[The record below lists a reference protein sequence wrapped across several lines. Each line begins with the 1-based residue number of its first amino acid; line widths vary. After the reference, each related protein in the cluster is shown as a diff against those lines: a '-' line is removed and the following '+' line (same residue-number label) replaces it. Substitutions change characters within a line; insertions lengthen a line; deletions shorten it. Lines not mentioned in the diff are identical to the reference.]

1 MSSQKSPGWRRAAQI
16 GLGAIAIILA
26 IIAIVFPG
34 LTLVSLVIILA
45 IVLLIVGIEKVI
57 GGIFFQHRSR
67 FAAIG
72 LGILVIILAIIAL
85 AFPVGTTA
93 VIIFIIAF
101 ALMFDGFARII
112 QGFGDKQERGWVRGF
127 YIGVGVLAVI
137 ISVMV
142 LVSPFFG
149 AVLAGLL
156 IGIALLIIGIQ
167 MISAGIAGREA
178 RLTPSTAGFKT

>member
-1 MSSQKSPGWRRAAQI
+1 MNSQKSSGWKRAAQI

-26 IIAIVFPG
+26 IIALVFPG
-34 LTLVSLVIILA
+34 LTLVSLVIILS

-57 GGIFFQHRSR
+57 GGIFFQHKSR

-85 AFPVGTTA
+85 VFPVGATI
-93 VIIFIIAF
+93 VLIFIMAF

-112 QGFGDKQERGWVRGF
+112 QGFGDKQETGWVRGF
-127 YIGVGVLAVI
+127 YIGAGILAVI
-137 ISVMV
+137 ISGMV
-142 LVSPFFG
+142 LASPLFG
-149 AVLAGLL
+149 AALAGFL
-156 IGIALLIIGIQ
+156 IGIALLIVGIQ

-178 RLTPSTAGFKT
+178 RLRPSIT

>member
-16 GLGAIAIILA
+16 GLGALAIILA
-26 IIAIVFPG
+26 IIAMVFPG
-34 LTLVSLVIILA
+34 ATVVSIVIILA
-45 IVLLIVGIEKVI
+45 IALLIVGIEKVI
-57 GGIFFQHRSR
+57 SGIFFEHKSR

-85 AFPVGTTA
+85 AFPVGATT
-93 VIIFIIAF
+93 VLIFILAF

-112 QGFGDKQERGWVRGF
+112 QGFGDKQERGWIRGF

-137 ISVMV
+137 ISVMI

-149 AVLAGLL
+149 AALAGLL

-167 MISAGIAGREA
+167 VISAGIAGREA
-178 RLTPSTAGFKT
+178 RLRPSMT

>member
-1 MSSQKSPGWRRAAQI
+1 MSSQKSPRWKRAAQI

-45 IVLLIVGIEKVI
+45 IVLLMVGIEKVI
-57 GGIFFQHRSR
+57 GGIFFQHKSR

-93 VIIFIIAF
+93 VIIFILAF

-156 IGIALLIIGIQ
+156 IGMALLIIGIQ

>member
-16 GLGAIAIILA
+16 GLGGIAIILA

-45 IVLLIVGIEKVI
+45 IVLLMVGIEKVI
-57 GGIFFQHRSR
+57 GGIFFQHKSR

-93 VIIFIIAF
+93 VIIFILAF

-156 IGIALLIIGIQ
+156 IGMALLIIGIQ

>member
-16 GLGAIAIILA
+16 GLGALAIILA

-34 LTLVSLVIILA
+34 ATVVSIVIILA
-45 IVLLIVGIEKVI
+45 IALLIVGIEKVI
-57 GGIFFQHRSR
+57 SGIFFQHKSR

-85 AFPVGTTA
+85 AFPVGATT
-93 VIIFIIAF
+93 VLIFILAF

-112 QGFGDKQERGWVRGF
+112 QGFGDKQERGWIRGF

-142 LVSPFFG
+142 LVSPLFG
-149 AVLAGLL
+149 AALAGLL
-156 IGIALLIIGIQ
+156 IGIALLIIGIEI
-167 MISAGIAGREA
+167 ISAGIAGREA
-178 RLTPSTAGFKT
+178 RLRPSRT

>member
-26 IIAIVFPG
+26 IIAIAFPG
-34 LTLVSLVIILA
+34 VTVVSIVIILA

-57 GGIFFQHRSR
+57 SGIFFEHKSR

-85 AFPVGTTA
+85 AFPVGATT
-93 VIIFIIAF
+93 VLIFILAF

-112 QGFGDKQERGWVRGF
+112 QGFGDRQERGWIRGF

-137 ISVMV
+137 ISIMV

-149 AVLAGLL
+149 AALAGFL

-178 RLTPSTAGFKT
+178 RLRPSMT

>member
-16 GLGAIAIILA
+16 GLGALAIILA

-34 LTLVSLVIILA
+34 ATVVSIVIILA
-45 IVLLIVGIEKVI
+45 IALLIVGIEKVI
-57 GGIFFQHRSR
+57 SGIFFQHKSR

-85 AFPVGTTA
+85 AFPVGATT
-93 VIIFIIAF
+93 VLIFILAF

-112 QGFGDKQERGWVRGF
+112 QGFGDKQERGWIRGF

-142 LVSPFFG
+142 LVSPLFG
-149 AVLAGLL
+149 AALAGFL
-156 IGIALLIIGIQ
+156 IGIALLIIGIEI
-167 MISAGIAGREA
+167 ISAGIAGREA
-178 RLTPSTAGFKT
+178 RLRPSMT

>member
-1 MSSQKSPGWRRAAQI
+1 MSSQKSPGWKRAAQI
-16 GLGAIAIILA
+16 GLGALAIILA

-34 LTLVSLVIILA
+34 ATVVSIVIILA
-45 IVLLIVGIEKVI
+45 IALLIVGIEKVI
-57 GGIFFQHRSR
+57 SGIFFQHKSR

-85 AFPVGTTA
+85 AFPVGATT
-93 VIIFIIAF
+93 VLILIIAF

-112 QGFGDKQERGWVRGF
+112 QGFGDKQERGWIRGF

-137 ISVMV
+137 ISVMI

-149 AVLAGLL
+149 AALAGLL

-167 MISAGIAGREA
+167 VISAGISGREA
-178 RLTPSTAGFKT
+178 RLRPSSMT

>member
-16 GLGAIAIILA
+16 GLGALAIILA
-26 IIAIVFPG
+26 IIAMVFPG
-34 LTLVSLVIILA
+34 ATVVSIVIILA
-45 IVLLIVGIEKVI
+45 IALLIVGIEKVI
-57 GGIFFQHRSR
+57 SGIFFEHKSR

-85 AFPVGTTA
+85 AFPVGATT
-93 VIIFIIAF
+93 VLILILAF

-112 QGFGDKQERGWVRGF
+112 QGFGDKQERGWIRGF

-142 LVSPFFG
+142 LVSPLFG
-149 AVLAGLL
+149 AALAGLL
-156 IGIALLIIGIQ
+156 IGIALLIIGIEI
-167 MISAGIAGREA
+167 ISAGIAGREA
-178 RLTPSTAGFKT
+178 RLRPSMT

>member
-16 GLGAIAIILA
+16 GLGALAIILA

-34 LTLVSLVIILA
+34 ATVVSIVIILA
-45 IVLLIVGIEKVI
+45 IALLIVGIEKVI
-57 GGIFFQHRSR
+57 SGIFFEHKSR

-85 AFPVGTTA
+85 AFPVGATT
-93 VIIFIIAF
+93 VLILIIAF

-112 QGFGDKQERGWVRGF
+112 QGFGDKQERGWIRGF

-149 AVLAGLL
+149 AALAGFL
-156 IGIALLIIGIQ
+156 IGIALLIIGIEI
-167 MISAGIAGREA
+167 ISAGIAGREA
-178 RLTPSTAGFKT
+178 RLRPSMT

>member
-16 GLGAIAIILA
+16 GLGALAIILA
-26 IIAIVFPG
+26 IIAMVFPG
-34 LTLVSLVIILA
+34 ATVVSIVIILA
-45 IVLLIVGIEKVI
+45 IALLIVGIEKVI
-57 GGIFFQHRSR
+57 SGIFFQHKSR

-85 AFPVGTTA
+85 AFPVGATT
-93 VIIFIIAF
+93 VLIFILAF

-112 QGFGDKQERGWVRGF
+112 QGFGDKQERGWIRGF

-149 AVLAGLL
+149 AALAGFL
-156 IGIALLIIGIQ
+156 IGIALLIIGIEI
-167 MISAGIAGREA
+167 ISAGIAGREA
-178 RLTPSTAGFKT
+178 RLRPSMT

>member
-34 LTLVSLVIILA
+34 VTVVSIVIILA
-45 IVLLIVGIEKVI
+45 IALLIVGIEKVI
-57 GGIFFQHRSR
+57 SGIFFEHKSR

-85 AFPVGTTA
+85 AFPVGATT
-93 VIIFIIAF
+93 VLILILAF

-112 QGFGDKQERGWVRGF
+112 QGFGDKQERGWIRGF

-137 ISVMV
+137 ISIMV

-149 AVLAGLL
+149 AALAGFL

-178 RLTPSTAGFKT
+178 RLRPSMT

>member
-1 MSSQKSPGWRRAAQI
+1 MSSQKSPGWKRAAQI
-16 GLGAIAIILA
+16 GLGALAIILA
-26 IIAIVFPG
+26 IIAMVFPG
-34 LTLVSLVIILA
+34 ATVVSIVIILA
-45 IVLLIVGIEKVI
+45 IALLIVGIEKVI
-57 GGIFFQHRSR
+57 SGIFFEHKSR

-85 AFPVGTTA
+85 AFPVGATT
-93 VIIFIIAF
+93 VLIFILAF

-112 QGFGDKQERGWVRGF
+112 QGFGDKQERGWIRGF

-137 ISVMV
+137 ISIMV

-149 AVLAGLL
+149 AALAGFL

-167 MISAGIAGREA
+167 VISAGITGREA
-178 RLTPSTAGFKT
+178 RLRPSMT

>member
-16 GLGAIAIILA
+16 GLGALAIILA

-34 LTLVSLVIILA
+34 ATVVSIVIILA
-45 IVLLIVGIEKVI
+45 IALLIVGIEKVI
-57 GGIFFQHRSR
+57 SGIFFQHKSR

-85 AFPVGTTA
+85 AFPVGATT
-93 VIIFIIAF
+93 VLIFILAF

-112 QGFGDKQERGWVRGF
+112 QGFGDKQERGWIRGF

-137 ISVMV
+137 ISVMI

-149 AVLAGLL
+149 AALAGLL

-167 MISAGIAGREA
+167 VISAGIAGREA
-178 RLTPSTAGFKT
+178 RLRPSSMT

>member
-34 LTLVSLVIILA
+34 VTVVSIVIILA
-45 IVLLIVGIEKVI
+45 IILLIVGIEKVI
-57 GGIFFQHRSR
+57 SGIFFEHKSR

-85 AFPVGTTA
+85 AFPVGTTT
-93 VIIFIIAF
+93 VLIFILAF

-112 QGFGDKQERGWVRGF
+112 QGFGDKQERGWIRGF

-137 ISVMV
+137 ISIMV

-149 AVLAGLL
+149 AALAGFL

-178 RLTPSTAGFKT
+178 RLRPSMT

>member
-16 GLGAIAIILA
+16 GLGALAIILA
-26 IIAIVFPG
+26 IIAMVFPG
-34 LTLVSLVIILA
+34 ATVVSIVIILA
-45 IVLLIVGIEKVI
+45 IALLIVGIEKVI
-57 GGIFFQHRSR
+57 SGIFFEHKSR

-85 AFPVGTTA
+85 AFPVGATT
-93 VIIFIIAF
+93 VLIFILAF

-112 QGFGDKQERGWVRGF
+112 QGFGDKQERGWIRGF

-137 ISVMV
+137 ISVMI

-149 AVLAGLL
+149 AALAGFL
-156 IGIALLIIGIQ
+156 IGIALLIIGIEI
-167 MISAGIAGREA
+167 ISAGIAGREA
-178 RLTPSTAGFKT
+178 RLRPSRT

>member
-1 MSSQKSPGWRRAAQI
+1 MSSQKSPAWRRAAQI

-26 IIAIVFPG
+26 IIALVFPG
-34 LTLVSLVIILA
+34 LTVVSLVIILA

-57 GGIFFQHRSR
+57 SGIFFQHKSR

-85 AFPVGTTA
+85 AFPVGATTVLI
-93 VIIFIIAF
+93 VIMAF

-112 QGFGDKQERGWVRGF
+112 QGFGDKQETGWIRGF

-149 AVLAGLL
+149 AALAGLL

-167 MISAGIAGREA
+167 MISAGIAGRKA
-178 RLTPSTAGFKT
+178 RVRPSMT

>member
-1 MSSQKSPGWRRAAQI
+1 METCCPDRFGSHSHNPGHNCTSIPRSHTS
-16 GLGAIAIILA
+16 LFSDYPFHS
-26 IIAIVFPG
+26 IVNCG
-34 LTLVSLVIILA
+34 NREGHRWNI
-45 IVLLIVGIEKVI
+45 
-57 GGIFFQHRSR
+57 FQHKSK

-85 AFPVGTTA
+85 VFPVGATT
-93 VIIFIIAF
+93 VLIFIMAF

-112 QGFGDKQERGWVRGF
+112 QGFGDKQETGWVRGF
-127 YIGVGVLAVI
+127 YIGAGILAVI

-142 LVSPFFG
+142 LASPLFG
-149 AVLAGLL
+149 AALAGFL

-178 RLTPSTAGFKT
+178 RLRPSIT

>member
-16 GLGAIAIILA
+16 GLGALAIILA

-34 LTLVSLVIILA
+34 ATVVSIVIILA
-45 IVLLIVGIEKVI
+45 IALLIVGIEKVI
-57 GGIFFQHRSR
+57 SGIFFQHKSR

-85 AFPVGTTA
+85 ASPVGATT
-93 VIIFIIAF
+93 VLILIIAF

-112 QGFGDKQERGWVRGF
+112 QGFGDKQERGWIRGF

-137 ISVMV
+137 ISVMI

-149 AVLAGLL
+149 AALAGFL
-156 IGIALLIIGIQ
+156 IGIALLIIGIEI
-167 MISAGIAGREA
+167 ISAGIAGREA
-178 RLTPSTAGFKT
+178 RLRPSMT

>member
-34 LTLVSLVIILA
+34 ATVVSIVIILA
-45 IVLLIVGIEKVI
+45 IALLIVGIEKVI
-57 GGIFFQHRSR
+57 SGIFFEHKSR

-85 AFPVGTTA
+85 AFPVGATT
-93 VIIFIIAF
+93 VLIFILAF

-112 QGFGDKQERGWVRGF
+112 QGFGDKQERGWIRGF

-137 ISVMV
+137 ISIMV

-149 AVLAGLL
+149 AALAGFL

-167 MISAGIAGREA
+167 VISAGITGRQA
-178 RLTPSTAGFKT
+178 RLRPSMT

>member
-16 GLGAIAIILA
+16 GLGALAIILA
-26 IIAIVFPG
+26 IIAMVFPG
-34 LTLVSLVIILA
+34 ATVVSIVIILA
-45 IVLLIVGIEKVI
+45 IALLIVGIEKVI
-57 GGIFFQHRSR
+57 SGIFFQHKSR

-85 AFPVGTTA
+85 AFPVGATT
-93 VIIFIIAF
+93 VLILIIAF

-112 QGFGDKQERGWVRGF
+112 QGFGDKQERGWIRGF

-149 AVLAGLL
+149 AALAGLL

-167 MISAGIAGREA
+167 VISAGIAGREA
-178 RLTPSTAGFKT
+178 RLRPSMT

>member
-16 GLGAIAIILA
+16 GLGALAIILA

-34 LTLVSLVIILA
+34 ATVVSIVIILA
-45 IVLLIVGIEKVI
+45 IALLIVGIEKVI
-57 GGIFFQHRSR
+57 SGIFFEHKSR

-85 AFPVGTTA
+85 AFPVGATT
-93 VIIFIIAF
+93 VLIFILAF

-112 QGFGDKQERGWVRGF
+112 QGFGDKQERGWIRGF

-137 ISVMV
+137 ISVMI
-142 LVSPFFG
+142 LVSPLFG
-149 AVLAGLL
+149 AALAGLL
-156 IGIALLIIGIQ
+156 IGIALLIIGIEI
-167 MISAGIAGREA
+167 ISAGIAGREA
-178 RLTPSTAGFKT
+178 RLRPSMT

>member
-1 MSSQKSPGWRRAAQI
+1 MSSQKSPGWKRAAQI
-16 GLGAIAIILA
+16 GLGALAIILA

-34 LTLVSLVIILA
+34 ATVVSIVIILA
-45 IVLLIVGIEKVI
+45 IALLIVGIEKVI
-57 GGIFFQHRSR
+57 SGIFFQHKSR

-85 AFPVGTTA
+85 AFPVGATT
-93 VIIFIIAF
+93 VLILIIAF

-112 QGFGDKQERGWVRGF
+112 QGFGDKQERGWIRGF

-137 ISVMV
+137 ISVMI

-149 AVLAGLL
+149 AALAGLL

-167 MISAGIAGREA
+167 VISAGIAGREA
-178 RLTPSTAGFKT
+178 RLRPSMT

>member
-16 GLGAIAIILA
+16 GLGALAIILA

-34 LTLVSLVIILA
+34 ATVVSIVIILA
-45 IVLLIVGIEKVI
+45 IALLIVGIEKVI
-57 GGIFFQHRSR
+57 SGIFFQHKSR

-85 AFPVGTTA
+85 AFPVGATT
-93 VIIFIIAF
+93 VLIFILAF

-112 QGFGDKQERGWVRGF
+112 QGFGDKQERGWIRGF

-137 ISVMV
+137 ISVMI
-142 LVSPFFG
+142 LVSPLFG
-149 AVLAGLL
+149 AALAGFL
-156 IGIALLIIGIQ
+156 IGIALLIIGIEI
-167 MISAGIAGREA
+167 ISAGIAGREA
-178 RLTPSTAGFKT
+178 RLRPSMT

>member
-16 GLGAIAIILA
+16 GLGVIAIILA
-26 IIAIVFPG
+26 IIAIIFPG
-34 LTLVSLVIILA
+34 VTVVSIVIILA

-57 GGIFFQHRSR
+57 SGIFFEHKSR

-85 AFPVGTTA
+85 AFPVGTTT
-93 VIIFIIAF
+93 VLIFILAF

-112 QGFGDKQERGWVRGF
+112 QGFGDKQERGWIRGF

-137 ISVMV
+137 ISIMV

-149 AVLAGLL
+149 AALAGFL

-178 RLTPSTAGFKT
+178 RLRPSMT

>member
-16 GLGAIAIILA
+16 GLGALAIILA

-34 LTLVSLVIILA
+34 ATVVSIVIILA
-45 IVLLIVGIEKVI
+45 IALLIVGIEKVI
-57 GGIFFQHRSR
+57 SGIFFEHKSR

-85 AFPVGTTA
+85 AFPVGATT
-93 VIIFIIAF
+93 VLILIIAF

-112 QGFGDKQERGWVRGF
+112 QGFGDKQERGWIRGF

-137 ISVMV
+137 ISVMI
-142 LVSPFFG
+142 LVSPLFG
-149 AVLAGLL
+149 AALAGLL
-156 IGIALLIIGIQ
+156 IGIALLIIGIEI
-167 MISAGIAGREA
+167 ISAGIAGREA
-178 RLTPSTAGFKT
+178 RLRPSMT

>member
-1 MSSQKSPGWRRAAQI
+1 MSSQKSPGWKRAAQI

-45 IVLLIVGIEKVI
+45 IVLLMVGIEKVI
-57 GGIFFQHRSR
+57 GGIFFQHKSR

-93 VIIFIIAF
+93 VIIFILAF

-156 IGIALLIIGIQ
+156 IGMALLIIGIQ

>member
-16 GLGAIAIILA
+16 GLGALAIILA

-34 LTLVSLVIILA
+34 ATVVSIVIILA
-45 IVLLIVGIEKVI
+45 IALLIVGIEKVI
-57 GGIFFQHRSR
+57 SGIFFQHKSR

-85 AFPVGTTA
+85 AFPVGATT
-93 VIIFIIAF
+93 VLILIIAF

-112 QGFGDKQERGWVRGF
+112 QGFGDKQERGWIRGF

-142 LVSPFFG
+142 LVSPLFG
-149 AVLAGLL
+149 AALAGLL

-167 MISAGIAGREA
+167 VISAGISGREA
-178 RLTPSTAGFKT
+178 RLRPSSMT

>member
-26 IIAIVFPG
+26 IIAMVFPG
-34 LTLVSLVIILA
+34 ATVVSIVIILA
-45 IVLLIVGIEKVI
+45 IALLIVGIEKVI
-57 GGIFFQHRSR
+57 SGIFFEHKSR

-85 AFPVGTTA
+85 AFPVGATT
-93 VIIFIIAF
+93 VLIFILAF

-112 QGFGDKQERGWVRGF
+112 QGFGDKQERGWIRGF

-137 ISVMV
+137 ISIMV

-149 AVLAGLL
+149 AALAGFL

-167 MISAGIAGREA
+167 VISAGITGRQA
-178 RLTPSTAGFKT
+178 RLRPSMT

>member
-16 GLGAIAIILA
+16 GLGALAIILA
-26 IIAIVFPG
+26 IIAMVFPG
-34 LTLVSLVIILA
+34 ATVVSIVIILA
-45 IVLLIVGIEKVI
+45 IALLIVGIEKVI
-57 GGIFFQHRSR
+57 SGIFFEHKSR

-85 AFPVGTTA
+85 AFPVGATT
-93 VIIFIIAF
+93 VLIFILAF

-112 QGFGDKQERGWVRGF
+112 QGFGDKQERGWIRGF

-142 LVSPFFG
+142 LVSPLFG
-149 AVLAGLL
+149 AALAGLL
-156 IGIALLIIGIQ
+156 IGIALLIIGIEI
-167 MISAGIAGREA
+167 ISAGIAGREA
-178 RLTPSTAGFKT
+178 RLRPSMT

>member
-16 GLGAIAIILA
+16 GLGALAIILA

-34 LTLVSLVIILA
+34 ATVVSIVIILA
-45 IVLLIVGIEKVI
+45 IALLIVGIEKVI
-57 GGIFFQHRSR
+57 SGIFFEHKSR

-85 AFPVGTTA
+85 AFPVGATT
-93 VIIFIIAF
+93 VLILILAF

-112 QGFGDKQERGWVRGF
+112 QGFGDKQERGWIRGF

-137 ISVMV
+137 ISVMI

-149 AVLAGLL
+149 AALAGLL
-156 IGIALLIIGIQ
+156 IGIALLIIGIEI
-167 MISAGIAGREA
+167 ISAGIAGREA
-178 RLTPSTAGFKT
+178 RLRPSMT

>member
-16 GLGAIAIILA
+16 GLGALAIILA
-26 IIAIVFPG
+26 IIAMVFPG
-34 LTLVSLVIILA
+34 ATVVSIVIILA
-45 IVLLIVGIEKVI
+45 IALLIVGIEKVI
-57 GGIFFQHRSR
+57 SGIFFEHKSR

-85 AFPVGTTA
+85 AFPVGATT
-93 VIIFIIAF
+93 VLILILAF

-112 QGFGDKQERGWVRGF
+112 QGFGDKQERGWIRGF

-137 ISVMV
+137 ISVMI

-149 AVLAGLL
+149 AALAGLL
-156 IGIALLIIGIQ
+156 IGIALLIIGIEI
-167 MISAGIAGREA
+167 ISAGIAGREA
-178 RLTPSTAGFKT
+178 RLRPSRT

>member
-1 MSSQKSPGWRRAAQI
+1 MTLQKSSGWKRAAQI

-45 IVLLIVGIEKVI
+45 IVLLLVGIEKVI
-57 GGIFFQHRSR
+57 GGIFFQHKSR

-85 AFPVGTTA
+85 AFPVGATT
-93 VIIFIIAF
+93 VLILIMAF

-127 YIGVGVLAVI
+127 YIGVGILAVI
-137 ISVMV
+137 ISVTV

-149 AVLAGLL
+149 AALAGFL

-178 RLTPSTAGFKT
+178 RLRPSIT

>member
-1 MSSQKSPGWRRAAQI
+1 MSSQKSPGWKRAAQI
-16 GLGAIAIILA
+16 GLGALAIILA
-26 IIAIVFPG
+26 IIAMVFPG
-34 LTLVSLVIILA
+34 ATVVSIVIILA
-45 IVLLIVGIEKVI
+45 IALLIVGIEKVI
-57 GGIFFQHRSR
+57 SGIFFEHKSR

-85 AFPVGTTA
+85 AFPVGATT
-93 VIIFIIAF
+93 VLILILAF

-112 QGFGDKQERGWVRGF
+112 QGFGDKQERGWIRGF

-137 ISVMV
+137 ISIMV

-149 AVLAGLL
+149 AALAGFL

-167 MISAGIAGREA
+167 VISAGIAGREA
-178 RLTPSTAGFKT
+178 RLRPSMT

>member
-16 GLGAIAIILA
+16 GLGALAIILA
-26 IIAIVFPG
+26 IIAMVFPG
-34 LTLVSLVIILA
+34 ATVVSIVIILA
-45 IVLLIVGIEKVI
+45 IALLIVGIEKVI
-57 GGIFFQHRSR
+57 SGIFFQHKSR

-85 AFPVGTTA
+85 AFPVGVTT
-93 VIIFIIAF
+93 VLILIIAF

-112 QGFGDKQERGWVRGF
+112 QGFGDKQERGWIRGF

-149 AVLAGLL
+149 AALAGLL

-167 MISAGIAGREA
+167 VISAGIAGREA
-178 RLTPSTAGFKT
+178 RLRPSMT

>member
-16 GLGAIAIILA
+16 GLGALAIILA

-34 LTLVSLVIILA
+34 ATVVSIVIILA
-45 IVLLIVGIEKVI
+45 IALLIVGIEKVI
-57 GGIFFQHRSR
+57 SGIFFEHKSR

-85 AFPVGTTA
+85 AFPVGATT
-93 VIIFIIAF
+93 VLILILAF

-112 QGFGDKQERGWVRGF
+112 QGFGDKQERGWIRGF

-137 ISVMV
+137 ISVMI

-149 AVLAGLL
+149 AALAGFL
-156 IGIALLIIGIQ
+156 IGIALLIIGIEI
-167 MISAGIAGREA
+167 ISAGIAGREA
-178 RLTPSTAGFKT
+178 RLRPSMT

>member
-16 GLGAIAIILA
+16 GLGALAIILA
-26 IIAIVFPG
+26 IIAMVFPG
-34 LTLVSLVIILA
+34 ATVVSIVIILA
-45 IVLLIVGIEKVI
+45 IALLIVGIEKVI
-57 GGIFFQHRSR
+57 SGIFFEHKSR

-85 AFPVGTTA
+85 AFPVGATT
-93 VIIFIIAF
+93 VLILIIAF

-112 QGFGDKQERGWVRGF
+112 QGFGDKQERGWIRGF

-137 ISVMV
+137 ISVMI

-149 AVLAGLL
+149 AALAGLL

-167 MISAGIAGREA
+167 VISAGIAGREA
-178 RLTPSTAGFKT
+178 RLRPSMT